1 MMFYHLAQMLSH
13 FCQCPISTCRTRQ
26 RVEQQKSKLT
36 QPNYIEEMYHPV
48 LFVIMLPQYYVKLFC
63 VGSEKPFTDDIH
75 HPAAAYLVRHLGL
88 RSSLPARRI
97 E

>member
-1 MMFYHLAQMLSH
+1 
-13 FCQCPISTCRTRQ
+13 
-26 RVEQQKSKLT
+26 
-36 QPNYIEEMYHPV
+36 MYHPV